1 MVRATS
7 YSACIAAAARGVPQR
22 GVIHSVF
29 RAAANILFTQDFVL
43 SLNAATSPRMPN
55 GLQLSS
61 AAEDWPF
68 SALRVG
74 MPVLFGA
81 QRLHIEA
88 VNCSLDLTNC
98 SQWDPHI
105 KRPAELNMGIVV
117 NNLRYLQR
125 YLSQWHP
132 QGDLHWRG
140 FEEGWAMFQGG
151 GKPRPYSTR
160 AWQDDSS
167 YSRGDPCGRPGPCPR
182 PGLCGRAYEG
192 DLLYA
197 ALSEQD
203 RQAWRDAYASPEV
216 VRAMA
221 QYLCGRGMG
230 LTPAGDDILAGWM
243 ACNWLLHGPTTR
255 LLEAC
260 QQILLV
266 ARQQTHLLSQC
277 WLSYAAEG
285 NIALPMR
292 DLLAALTQERQEPLL
307 AAAQDVLALGAT
319 SGCDFIRGML
329 LAGTDNNQAFML

>member
-7 YSACIAAAARGVPQR
+7 YSTCIVAAARGVPQR

-29 RAAANILFTQDFVL
+29 RAAANVLFAQDFVL

-68 SALRVG
+68 SALRAG

-88 VNCSLDLTNC
+88 VHCSLDLTNC

-105 KRPAELNMGIVV
+105 ERPAELNMGIVV
-117 NNLRYLQR
+117 NNLRYLQQH
-125 YLSQWHP
+125 LSSWHP

-140 FEEGWAMFQGG
+140 FEEGWAVFPGG
-151 GKPRPYSTR
+151 GK
-160 AWQDDSS
+160 
-167 YSRGDPCGRPGPCPR
+167 
-182 PGLCGRAYEG
+182 
-192 DLLYA
+192 
-197 ALSEQD
+197 D
-203 RQAWRDAYASPEV
+203 RQAWRDTYVSPEI

-221 QYLCGRGMG
+221 QYLCGRGIG
-230 LTPAGDDILAGWM
+230 LTPAGDDMLAGWM

-260 QQILLV
+260 QQILQV

-277 WLSYAAEG
+277 WLNYAAEG
-285 NIALPMR
+285 NVALPMR
-292 DLLAALTQERQEPLL
+292 NLLAALTQEPQEPLL

-319 SGCDFIRGML
+319 SGYDFIRGML
-329 LAGTDNNQAFML
+329 LAGTDNNQVFML

>member
-7 YSACIAAAARGVPQR
+7 YSACIVAAARGVPQR

-29 RAAANILFTQDFVL
+29 RAAANVLFAQDFVL

-88 VNCSLDLTNC
+88 VHCSLDLTNC

-105 KRPAELNMGIVV
+105 ERPAELNMRIVV
-117 NNLRYLQR
+117 NNLRYLQQH
-125 YLSQWHP
+125 LSQQHP
-132 QGDLHWRG
+132 QGDFHWRG
-140 FEEGWAMFQGG
+140 YEGQGDREREGDCKGQGEREDQGG
-151 GKPRPYSTR
+151 GEGQGDREREGDRKGRPYDT
-160 AWQDDSS
+160 
-167 YSRGDPCGRPGPCPR
+167 
-182 PGLCGRAYEG
+182 
-192 DLLYA
+192 
-197 ALSEQD
+197 ALSERD
-203 RQAWRDAYASPEV
+203 WQAWRDAYASPEIL
-216 VRAMA
+216 RAMA
-221 QYLCGRGMG
+221 QYLSGRGIG
-230 LTPAGDDILAGWM
+230 LTPAGDDMLAGWM
-243 ACNWLLHGPTTR
+243 ACNWLLYGPTTR

-307 AAAQDVLALGAT
+307 AAVQDVLALGAT
-319 SGCDFIRGML
+319 SGYDFMQGML
-329 LAGTDNNQAFML
+329 LAATSASID